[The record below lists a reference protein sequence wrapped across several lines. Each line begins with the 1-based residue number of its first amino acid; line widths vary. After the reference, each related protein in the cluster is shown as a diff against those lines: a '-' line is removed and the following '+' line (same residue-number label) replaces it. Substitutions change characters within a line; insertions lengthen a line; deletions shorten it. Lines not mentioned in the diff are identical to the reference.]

1 MPKVRVILGP
11 ILFVV
16 VLLIVAAAP
25 VRAEKRAA
33 LLIGNSAY
41 QSVPTLKT
49 AVNDAHTL
57 AGVLRKL
64 NFIVFVA
71 DL

>member
-1 MPKVRVILGP
+1 
-11 ILFVV
+11 
-16 VLLIVAAAP
+16 VAAAP